1 MTKID
6 TDRERVNRALRN
18 LRSSGFFTRIAW
30 RRAYD
35 DAWDEARSHENVVF
49 YRKEGDVESF
59 DENGR
64 FKKVLYL
71 QWSGDVRKIIKALHS
86 QGLVVDWDGS
96 EKDCIFVLSDNMLI
110 KTPGME
116 GQELSDIKEDVEV
129 HVRLMLKALDIH
141 RKLAETIGDSPD
153 ISTLIAVSRLYHS
166 ARLFFEEFGGEEAM
180 VADFM
185 DKIGQD
191 IVKRDLEID
200 ACSCPKH
207 LGQGHEDKLRY
218 IG

>member
-1 MTKID
+1 MN

-18 LRSSGFFTRIAW
+18 LRNGGFFTRIAW

-64 FKKVLYL
+64 LKGVLYL
-71 QWSGDVRKIIKALHS
+71 QWNGDVRKIIRALRS
-86 QGLVVDWDGS
+86 QGLNVDWNGS
-96 EKDCIFVLSDNMLI
+96 EKDCIFILPDNALI
-110 KTPGME
+110 KMAGMGE
-116 GQELSDIKEDVEV
+116 RELSVIKEDIDK
-129 HVRLMLKALDIH
+129 HVNMMLEALDVH
-141 RKLAETIGDSPD
+141 RKLTETIGESPD
-153 ISTLIAVSRLYHS
+153 VSSIIAVSRLYHS
-166 ARLFFEEFGGEEAM
+166 ARLFFENFGGEEAI
-180 VADFM
+180 VADVM
-185 DKIGQD
+185 DKIGQS

-200 ACSCPKH
+200 EPCSCPEH
-207 LGQGHEDKLRY
+207 SGRGHEDKLRY